1 MCGIFGISITKES
14 SLSKNQYK
22 KILRDLFLLSES
34 RGKEAAGFSF
44 NNGNQIR
51 VFKTPFPAS
60 DLVVSSLYENEL
72 NHLLSADAQHFST
85 IGHSRLVT
93 DGYEHDNAN
102 NQPVIKK
109 GIVAV
114 HNGIIVNSGKLWQ
127 KFSDE
132 KKDTEL
138 DSELIPVLIRRFQAD
153 STLVT
158 ALNKFYQEIY
168 GLVSSAMMFDD
179 LNNML
184 LATNNGSLY
193 YCASTDK
200 KSFVFASERYIM
212 RQLIIQNNLQLIFAE
227 ENIKQLHAG
236 SCCLLNLTSSETE
249 LHTFNKETESEFNLL
264 EKKEKGVGIIE
275 VEGTITSKKIH
286 VNKSIGRR
294 NVSVP
299 KAFLDL
305 SWDRTRKIE
314 TLERC
319 TKCILPYT
327 FPFIKFDE
335 KGVCNYCNHYRPL
348 KFKGIEQFK
357 ELCDRYRS
365 KDGSPDCLL
374 PFSGGR
380 DSSYAIHY
388 VKEELKMN
396 PIAFS
401 YDWGMIT
408 DLARRNQARMCGKL
422 GIEHILISA
431 DIRTKRSN
439 IRKNVLAWLKRPNLG
454 TIPLFMAGDKQYFY
468 YSNLLMEQNNLK
480 ISILGENMLEA
491 TKFKSGFCGIEP
503 NFEAEKTHSL
513 STPDKIKMAL
523 YYGKEYLLNPAYLN
537 SSMLDTLDAFK
548 SYYIMQHQT
557 VNIFDYLEWHEEEIE
572 KAIIDNYD
580 WETDPETITTW
591 RIGDGTAAFYNY
603 IYYFVA
609 GFTEND
615 TFRSNQIREGLM
627 TRDKALQRTHEENNP
642 RWESLKWYCDTI
654 DINFEKA
661 IDTINNIPTLYS
673 HA

>member
-14 SLSKNQYK
+14 SLDKNQYK
-22 KILRDLFLLSES
+22 NMLRDLFLLSES

-44 NNGNQIR
+44 NNGKQIR

-60 DLVVSSLYENEL
+60 DLIISSLYENEL
-72 NHLLSADAQHFST
+72 NQLLNSEAQHFSA

-109 GIVAV
+109 VMVAV
-114 HNGIIVNSGKLWQ
+114 HNGIIVNSGKLWE
-127 KFSDE
+127 KFNDE

-138 DSELIPVLIRRFQAD
+138 DSELIPVLIRRFQNN
-153 STLVT
+153 STLRD

-184 LATNNGSLY
+184 LSTNNGSLY
-193 YCASTDK
+193 YCVSSDK

-212 RQLIIQNNLQLIFAE
+212 QQLISQNNLQQIFAA
-227 ENIKQLHAG
+227 ENITQLHAG
-236 SCCLLNLTSSETE
+236 SCGLLKLSTSEVE
-249 LHTFNKETESEFNLL
+249 LHSFDEEANSEFSLLESRKETISI
-264 EKKEKGVGIIE
+264 VE

-294 NVSVP
+294 DVTVP
-299 KAFLDL
+299 KTFLDL
-305 SWDRTRKIE
+305 TWDRKRKIE
-314 TLERC
+314 TLKRC

-327 FPFIKFDE
+327 FPFIEFDE

-348 KFKGIEQFK
+348 KFKGVEQFK
-357 ELCDRYRS
+357 ELCERFRS

-422 GIEHILISA
+422 GIEHILVSA
-431 DIRTKRSN
+431 DIRKKRLN
-439 IRKNVLAWLKRPNLG
+439 IRKNVLAWLQRPNLG

-468 YSNLLMEQNNLK
+468 YSNLLMEQNKLQ

-491 TKFKSGFCGIEP
+491 TKFKSGFCGIAP
-503 NFEAEKTHSL
+503 NFDAEKTHSL
-513 STPDKIKMAL
+513 STADKIKMAL
-523 YYGKEYLLNPAYLN
+523 
-537 SSMLDTLDAFK
+537 
-548 SYYIMQHQT
+548 
-557 VNIFDYLEWHEEEIE
+557 
-572 KAIIDNYD
+572 
-580 WETDPETITTW
+580 
-591 RIGDGTAAFYNY
+591 
-603 IYYFVA
+603 FVE
-609 GFTEND
+609 F
-615 TFRSNQIREGLM
+615 S
-627 TRDKALQRTHEENNP
+627 
-642 RWESLKWYCDTI
+642 
-654 DINFEKA
+654 
-661 IDTINNIPTLYS
+661 
-673 HA
+673 